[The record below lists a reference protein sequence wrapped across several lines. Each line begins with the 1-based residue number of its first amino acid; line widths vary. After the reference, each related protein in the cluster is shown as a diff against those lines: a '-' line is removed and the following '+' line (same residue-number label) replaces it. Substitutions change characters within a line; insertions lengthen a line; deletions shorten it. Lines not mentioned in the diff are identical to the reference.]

1 LFVAALPQ
9 VFCLLRHCRNIL
21 SGGKDSEKNG
31 AGKNGVILFCP
42 FCPFSVNASEFRV
55 YAVAKRL
62 KTRKKTKLKTW
73 NETWKE
79 A

>member
-31 AGKNGVILFCP
+31 VGKKVVVF
-42 FCPFSVNASEFRV
+42 F
-55 YAVAKRL
+55 
-62 KTRKKTKLKTW
+62 
-73 NETWKE
+73 
-79 A
+79 